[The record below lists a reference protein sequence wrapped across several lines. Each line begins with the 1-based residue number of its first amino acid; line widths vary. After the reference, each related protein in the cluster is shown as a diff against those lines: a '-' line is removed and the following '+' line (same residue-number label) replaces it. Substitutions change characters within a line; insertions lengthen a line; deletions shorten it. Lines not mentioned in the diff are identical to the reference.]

1 MDLGFISVRMKS
13 SGWLSSRQSVYGK
26 ESMGPGEHEPLRGP
40 ASTRRL
46 REERQ
51 QTRRKLWARV
61 QSQRE
66 EMFQEG
72 VDRGVRCGQEKG
84 GSSRLRVGRLQVALA
99 ELFQGRQVA
108 KPDYR
113 GLKSEA
119 QVK

>member
-1 MDLGFISVRMKS
+1 MYGFISVWMKS

-51 QTRRKLWARV
+51 QTRKKLSCV

-72 VDRGVRCGQEKG
+72 VDRGVRCGQKKG
-84 GSSRLRVGRLQVALA
+84 GSSRLRGGRLQVALA
-99 ELFQGRQVA
+99 RAVPGA
-108 KPDYR
+108 PGGKA
-113 GLKSEA
+113 GL
-119 QVK
+119 QRVKE